1 MTAPLLS
8 STALKPSGEPRGLGR
23 GLRGLGLYLGLWTL
37 VALVMISMHLP
48 LYPKELHTEAVL
60 SIVGIFLVRNYGW
73 ALVSLLTLALVRA
86 VPLHHKPPPRAWGI
100 HLAASVLIT
109 LVGIVVMA
117 IEIPLFYAPRLCFLP
132 LVVTLAKQ
140 HFHFSYLVYYWGVV
154 GVHESVQ
161 LFRHFQEQQRA
172 AHELQAKFTQAQLQA
187 LRMQLTPH
195 FLFNTLNAVAALMHS
210 DPGRADKVLLK
221 LSELLRMSLNRS
233 TEQELTLNQELGFI
247 ESYLDIERLRF
258 GDRLKIDIQV
268 PPALLEAIVPTFL
281 LQPLVENA
289 IKHGVAPRASGAC
302 ITIRASLENA
312 FLRLEVEDDG
322 PGRHP
327 GGAGLGQSLLNVK
340 SRLQQLYGQAQSFD
354 LLFPLGGGALAR
366 INIPYSSIRDPQI
379 RGGGT
384 K

>member
-1 MTAPLLS
+1 
-8 STALKPSGEPRGLGR
+8 LKPSGEPKGLGR
-23 GLRGLGLYLGLWTL
+23 SLRGLGLYFGLWTL

-73 ALVSLLTLALVRA
+73 GLVSLLTLALVRA
-86 VPLHHKPPPRAWGI
+86 VPLHHKPPLRAWGI
-100 HLAASVLIT
+100 HLVASVLIT

-117 IEIPLFYAPRLCFLP
+117 AEVPLFYFPRPCFWP
-132 LVVTLAKQ
+132 LVVTVAKQ

-154 GVHESVQ
+154 GVHECLR
-161 LFRHFQEQQRA
+161 LFDHFKEQQRA
-172 AHELQAKFTQAQLQA
+172 AHDLQAKFTQAQLQA

-221 LSELLRMSLNRS
+221 LSELLRMSLSRS

-289 IKHGVAPRASGAC
+289 IKHGVAPRAAGAR
-302 ITIRASLENA
+302 ITIRACLAGS

-322 PGRHP
+322 PGRQP

-340 SRLQQLYGQAQSFD
+340 SRLQQLYGPGQSCD